1 MSAVCAEPLPSREED
16 DMKNQKIIIACA
28 AAVALVLLGA
38 LGFCLHS
45 IRSLRTELTEAQ
57 QQENL
62 LVRRVEEIRETSD
75 QEKQSLLEKI
85 DALLAEQVIEFDAG
99 TMQEEVRDIG
109 ELATVEYRYT
119 NVGTLDATK
128 KFKFID
134 WTIPFTKKDA
144 VVTMD
149 GVLKA
154 GIDFSAVK
162 ISSTGKNITVT
173 IPFAQILSNELD
185 EDSLSVYEESDGLFN
200 RISLED
206 DSGIRSQI
214 KAKAEQN
221 ARDNDLLK
229 QARDNAADI
238 LRYMIESVPGVK
250 GNYYISFR

>member
-1 MSAVCAEPLPSREED
+1 
-16 DMKNQKIIIACA
+16 MKNKKIIVCA
-28 AAVALVLLGA
+28 AAVALVFIGA
-38 LGFCLHS
+38 LGFCIHS
-45 IRSLRTELTEAQ
+45 IRSLRAELTQAQ

-62 LVRRVEEIRETSD
+62 LIRRVEEIRETSD

-85 DALLAEQVIEFDAG
+85 DALMAKQIIEFDSS
-99 TMQEEVRDIG
+99 TMQEEIRDIG

-119 NVGTLDATK
+119 NVGTLDASK

-149 GVLKA
+149 GVLKV

-162 ISSTGKNITVT
+162 ITSTGKTITVT
-173 IPFAQILSNELD
+173 IPVAQILSNELD
-185 EDSLSVYEESDGLFN
+185 EDSLSVYEERDGLFN
-200 RISLED
+200 KITLED
-206 DSGIRSQI
+206 DSGVRSQI
-214 KAKAEQN
+214 KMKAEQN
-221 ARDNDLLK
+221 ARDNNLLK